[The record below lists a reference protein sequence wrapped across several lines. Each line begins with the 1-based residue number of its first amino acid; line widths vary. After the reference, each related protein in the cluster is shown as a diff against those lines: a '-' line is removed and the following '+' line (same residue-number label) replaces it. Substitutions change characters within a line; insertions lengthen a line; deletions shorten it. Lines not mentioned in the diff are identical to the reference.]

1 MAIQTFSLLASRQ
14 GMKASINGATQI
26 RAGVQRPEIIVP
38 LAEVGI
44 ENALSDRETTDSNS
58 NPEAAW
64 TLTSVALEVGT
75 PVRIIR
81 EPYFG
86 QLGAVTDLLVEP
98 QELETEANVR
108 VLGVVLESQ
117 ERVILPR
124 ANVEIIG

>member
-1 MAIQTFSLLASRQ
+1 M
-14 GMKASINGATQI
+14 
-26 RAGVQRPEIIVP
+26 
-38 LAEVGI
+38 
-44 ENALSDRETTDSNS
+44 
-58 NPEAAW
+58 

-86 QLGAVTDLLVEP
+86 QLGTVTDLLVEP